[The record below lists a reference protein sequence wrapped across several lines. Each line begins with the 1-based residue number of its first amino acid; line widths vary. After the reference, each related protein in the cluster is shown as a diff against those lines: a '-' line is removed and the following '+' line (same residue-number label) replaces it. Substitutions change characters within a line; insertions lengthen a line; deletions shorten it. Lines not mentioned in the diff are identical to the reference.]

1 MSQNSLNLIKLI
13 KNPKTKK
20 EDIISFIRNNTFD
33 INQLDSHGYNPLH
46 YAIKLEKVDIVKIL
60 LFIEP

>member
-20 EDIISFIRNNTFD
+20 EDIISFIRNNNFD
-33 INQLDSHGYNPLH
+33 INQLDSHG
-46 YAIKLEKVDIVKIL
+46 
-60 LFIEP
+60 